1 MDKLY
6 YKDTYKKEVKCTIV
20 EVFKKENH
28 TEVLTDCT
36 IFYPECG
43 GQPGDR
49 GFLGS
54 YKVIDT
60 KKTENGDS
68 LLIVENPNKDE
79 FPIKPIEVGEHLNLK
94 LDWSHRYK
102 FMVMHTAQH
111 MLSGIL
117 FTKFDIGTVAVHL
130 GDEYLTIET
139 NQADISETVVEGL
152 VEASNNAIMESHP
165 ILYHEMSHTEAE
177 ALGLRRSIKVEGD
190 VRIVEIQDIDRIA
203 CGGVHV
209 AKTSEIRLIYCIGH
223 ESIRGHV
230 RLYFKCGEEA
240 FSYAMKSLKLQ
251 EELCSKLTCAPSDL
265 LPKIENLN
273 NSLNQLTHEKKEL
286 DKMVS
291 GYQIEKNL
299 KEDIVAFIVD
309 NNCDLQGFQH
319 ASNNYENLAMCVVKV
334 EKNRSL
340 WVIALKGK
348 YEKKDFN
355 ELRKTLFPTIGAKGG
370 GKAPL
375 YQGAADTTDK
385 EALKTFLNSF
395 ESFVRD

>member
-6 YKDTYKKEVKCTIV
+6 YKDTYMKETQCTVVDVIH
-20 EVFKKENH
+20 KE
-28 TEVLTDCT
+28 TSTCVLTDQT

-49 GFLGS
+49 GYLGA
-54 YKVIDT
+54 YEVLDT
-60 KKTENGDS
+60 KKAENGDS
-68 LLIVENPNKDE
+68 ILILSADCPVK
-79 FPIKPIEVGEHLNLK
+79 VGDTLTLK
-94 LDWSHRYK
+94 LDWAHRYK

-111 MLSGIL
+111 MMSGLL
-117 FTKFDIGTVAVHL
+117 FTNFNIGTVAVHL

-139 NQADISETVVEGL
+139 NQEQIEPGIVDKL
-152 VEASNNAIMESHP
+152 VEVANQAILEAHP
-165 ILYHEMSHTEAE
+165 ILYHEMSHKEAE

-190 VRIVEIQDIDRIA
+190 VRIVEIQDVDRIA

-209 AKTSEIRLIYCIGH
+209 AKTSEIRLIYCIGC

-251 EELCSKLTCAPSDL
+251 EELCARFTCAPKDI
-265 LPKIENLN
+265 LPKVESLN
-273 NSLNQLTHEKKEL
+273 NSLNQVEHTKKEL
-286 DKMVS
+286 EKEIS
-291 GYQIEKNL
+291 GYQIDKNL
-299 KEDIVAFIVD
+299 KEGVATFIVE
-309 NNCDLQGFQH
+309 NNLDIQGFQH
-319 ASNNYENLAMCVVKV
+319 ASNSYEDLALCVIKI
-334 EKNRSL
+334 EKDKSL

-355 ELRKTLFPTIGAKGG
+355 ELRKTLLPTIGAKGG

-375 YQGAADTTDK
+375 YQGAASTTDI
-385 EALKTFLNSF
+385 EQLKAFLKAF
-395 ESFVRD
+395 EIFARS

>member
-6 YKDTYKKEVKCTIV
+6 YKDTYMKQTQCTVVDVIKKDNT
-20 EVFKKENH
+20 

-54 YKVIDT
+54 CEVIDT
-60 KKTENGDS
+60 RKAENGDS
-68 LLIVENPNKDE
+68 ILILKNTENSAVPVK
-79 FPIKPIEVGEHLNLK
+79 IGESLTLK
-94 LDWSHRYK
+94 LDWPHRYK
-102 FMVMHTAQH
+102 FMAMHTAQH
-111 MLSGIL
+111 MLSGLL
-117 FTKFDIGTVAVHL
+117 FTKFNIGTVAVHL
-130 GDEYLTIET
+130 GEEYLTIET
-139 NQADISETVVEGL
+139 NQSQISETVIDALIE
-152 VEASNNAIMESHP
+152 EANKVIMESHP
-165 ILYHEMSHTEAE
+165 ILYHEMSHKDAE

-190 VRIVEIQDIDRIA
+190 VRIVEIQDVDRIA

-209 AKTSEIRLIYCIGH
+209 ARTSEIRLIYCIGH

-240 FSYAMKSLKLQ
+240 LSYALKSLKLQ
-251 EELCSKLTCAPSDL
+251 EELCTKLTCAATDI
-265 LPKIENLN
+265 LPKVENLT

-286 DKMVS
+286 DKIVS
-291 GYQIEKNL
+291 GYQIERNL
-299 KEDIVAFIVD
+299 KNNIATFIVEESY
-309 NNCDLQGFQH
+309 DLQGFQH
-319 ASNNYENLAMCVVKV
+319 ASNNYEDLAMCVIKI
-334 EKNRSL
+334 EKERSL

-355 ELRKTLFPTIGAKGG
+355 EIRKTLLPTIGAKGG

-375 YQGAADTTDK
+375 YQGAASTTDI
-385 EALKTFLNSF
+385 EALKTFLNEF
-395 ESFVRD
+395 EKFVRN

>member
-6 YKDTYKKEVKCTIV
+6 YKDTYMKETTCTV
-20 EVFKKENH
+20 VDVRKKENVI
-28 TEVLTDCT
+28 EVLTDCT

-49 GFLGS
+49 GFLGP
-54 YKVIDT
+54 YEIVDT
-60 KKTENGDS
+60 KKAENGDS
-68 LLIVENPNKDE
+68 VLIIKDSKENDC
-79 FPIKPIEVGEHLNLK
+79 PIKVGESFTLK
-94 LDWSHRYK
+94 LDWAHRYK

-111 MLSGIL
+111 MLSGLL
-117 FTKFDIGTVAVHL
+117 FTNFNIGTVAVHL

-139 NQADISETVVEGL
+139 NQAEISETVIEDL
-152 VEASNNAIMESHP
+152 VKAANKVIMESHP
-165 ILYHEMSHTEAE
+165 ILYHEMSHKDAE

-209 AKTSEIRLIYCIGH
+209 AKTSEIWLVYCIGH
-223 ESIRGHV
+223 ENIRGHV

-251 EELCSKLTCAPSDL
+251 EELCSKLTCSSLDVV
-265 LPKIENLN
+265 PKVENLN
-273 NSLNQLTHEKKEL
+273 NSLNQLSHEKKEL
-286 DKMVS
+286 DKVVS

-299 KEDIVAFIVD
+299 NNNIAAFIVGD
-309 NNCDLQGFQH
+309 NYDLQGFQH
-319 ASNNYENLAMCVVKV
+319 ASNNYDDLAMCVIKV
-334 EKNRSL
+334 EKDRSL

-355 ELRKTLFPTIGAKGG
+355 EIRKVLLPTIGAKGG

-375 YQGAADTTDK
+375 YQGAASTTDK
-385 EALKTFLNSF
+385 EELEKFLKKF
-395 ESFVRD
+395 EAFAQS

>member
-6 YKDTYKKEVKCTIV
+6 YKDTYMKETECTVV
-20 EVFKKENH
+20 EVCEKENH
-28 TEVLTDCT
+28 IEVITDCT

-60 KKTENGDS
+60 KKAENGDS
-68 LLIVENPNKDE
+68 ILIVCSQKA
-79 FPIKPIEVGEHLNLK
+79 IEVGDHLTLK

-111 MLSGIL
+111 MLSGLL
-117 FTKFDIGTVAVHL
+117 FTKFNIGTVAVHL

-139 NQADISETVVEGL
+139 NQAEINDSVIEGL
-152 VEASNNAIMESHP
+152 VEASNNAIIESHP
-165 ILYHEMSHTEAE
+165 IFYHEMSHKDAE
-177 ALGLRRSIKVEGD
+177 ALGLRRSIKVEGN
-190 VRIVEIQDIDRIA
+190 VRIVEIQDVDRIA

-223 ESIRGHV
+223 ENIRGHV

-240 FSYAMKSLKLQ
+240 FSYAIKALNLQ
-251 EELCSKLTCAPSDL
+251 EELCSKLTCAPADL
-265 LPKIENLN
+265 LPKVESLN

-286 DKMVS
+286 EKIVS
-291 GYQIEKNL
+291 GYQIEKNI
-299 KEDIVAFIVD
+299 KGDVVTFIVD
-309 NNCDLQGFQH
+309 GNCDLQGFQH
-319 ASNNYENLAMCVVKV
+319 ASNNYENLAMCVIKV
-334 EKNRSL
+334 EKERSL

-355 ELRKTLFPTIGAKGG
+355 EVRKTILPTIDAKGG
-370 GKAPL
+370 GRSPL
-375 YQGAADTTDK
+375 FQGAASITDK
-385 EALKTFLNSF
+385 EKLNAFLNSF
-395 ESFVRD
+395 EDFVRN